1 MSDRQ
6 EHYAKWDSLKTVADS
21 QAKENCDLFAVIINY
36 AVFFFFFFLMN
47 LPSCIR
53 YQGNISHNLKV
64 ESYFIW
70 WEC

>member
-36 AVFFFFFFLMN
+36 AVFFFFPFWWTFQVVL
-47 LPSCIR
+47 
-53 YQGNISHNLKV
+53 GVKEISVTTSK
-64 ESYFIW
+64 
-70 WEC
+70 

>member
-36 AVFFFFFFLMN
+36 AVFFFFFLSDE
-47 LPSCIR
+47 PSKL
-53 YQGNISHNLKV
+53 Y
-64 ESYFIW
+64 
-70 WEC
+70 